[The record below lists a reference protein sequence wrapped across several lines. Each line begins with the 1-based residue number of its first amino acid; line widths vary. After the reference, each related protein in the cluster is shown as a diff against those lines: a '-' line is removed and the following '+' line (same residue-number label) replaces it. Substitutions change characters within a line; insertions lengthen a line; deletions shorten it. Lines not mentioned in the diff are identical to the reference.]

1 MTWLLPTL
9 ALAAETSV
17 DVGTGRV
24 SGGWDYVTAAY
35 VVTWSVLLGY
45 VVSLWLRQRA
55 LAPTE
60 EP

>member
-1 MTWLLPTL
+1 MMWLLPIL
-9 ALAAETSV
+9 ASAAETTV

-24 SGGWDYVTAAY
+24 SGGWEYVTAAY

-55 LAPTE
+55 VASTE